1 MKLTEITNPN
11 PNHYKLYV
19 DLDGVLANFMKHAKK
34 ITGVDL
40 DKADKSETT
49 EFFKELDKRA
59 RDGKKFF
66 EDMDLMPDAMVLWNH
81 IKKYDPIILS
91 STGHTL
97 GAAEE
102 KRAWVKKH
110 LGYEAAKRALFVR
123 QSKEKAKYANS
134 HSILIDD
141 RSKSIDPWVKADGI
155 GILHVSASKT
165 IKELK
170 KLGL

>member
-1 MKLTEITNPN
+1 MKLTEILNS
-11 PNHYKLYV
+11 NHYTVYV
-19 DLDGVLANFMKHAKK
+19 DLDGVLADFMKKAKEV
-34 ITGVDL
+34 TGIDL
-40 DKADKSETT
+40 DKADNQETT

-59 RDGKKFF
+59 RAGKKFF
-66 EDMDLMPDAMVLWNH
+66 EYMDLLPDAMVLWNH

-123 QSKEKAKYANS
+123 QSREKSKYANS

-141 RSKSIDPWVKADGI
+141 RAKSIDPWVAADGI
-155 GILHVSASKT
+155 GILHVSAAKT

>member
-1 MKLTEITNPN
+1 MKVKDLLPSD
-11 PNHYKLYV
+11 YKVYV
-19 DLDGVLANFMKHAKK
+19 DLDGVLANFAKK
-34 ITGVDL
+34 AREIMDVDL
-40 DKADKSETT
+40 DKADSKTT
-49 EFFKELDKRA
+49 SEFFKELDKQA
-59 RDGKKFF
+59 REGKKFF
-66 EDMDLMPDAMVLWNH
+66 ENMELMPDAMELWKH
-81 IKKYDPIILS
+81 IKRYDPIILS

-123 QSKEKAKYANS
+123 QSKEKSKYANS

-141 RSKSIDPWVKADGI
+141 RSKSIDPWVAAGGI
-155 GILHVSASKT
+155 GILHASASKT
-165 IKELK
+165 IKALK